1 MRSLTWAQVLG
12 RRLARGCLLAPA
24 RDPVEAAAAACGVHA
39 QILSAAELSLSARVE
54 GLTLARLRDDLWERR
69 LLVKTW
75 AQRGTLHLLP
85 AAELPLWLAAVRA
98 GREPEEPELVEAI
111 AAALDGGPRTREEL
125 AEALGDE
132 RLRSPWGTWLGYAA
146 RAGKLCF
153 GPSRGAAPTF
163 VRPDRWIGYGAE
175 PPADAALR
183 TALRRYLSA
192 YGPARRQDFTTWLGL
207 PPPVAKELFDAAA
220 DELEPV
226 DVEGKRAF
234 VLAGDDAGWEPA
246 PGSVRLLPHYE
257 AYVVGS
263 RFGREQVI
271 PPHVKERALAHGRGR
286 FEGVIAIPAV
296 LVDGVVSGFWKRDRR
311 AITVELL
318 GRVPKTSIR
327 READRIRRFLD
338 DDLALEY
345 GPAF

>member
-1 MRSLTWAQVLG
+1 M
-12 RRLARGCLLAPA
+12 
-24 RDPVEAAAAACGVHA
+24 
-39 QILSAAELSLSARVE
+39 
-54 GLTLARLRDDLWERR
+54 
-69 LLVKTW
+69 
-75 AQRGTLHLLP
+75 
-85 AAELPLWLAAVRA
+85 
-98 GREPEEPELVEAI
+98 
-111 AAALDGGPRTREEL
+111 
-125 AEALGDE
+125 
-132 RLRSPWGTWLGYAA
+132 
-146 RAGKLCF
+146 
-153 GPSRGAAPTF
+153 
-163 VRPDRWIGYGAE
+163 
-175 PPADAALR
+175 
-183 TALRRYLSA
+183 
-192 YGPARRQDFTTWLGL
+192 
-207 PPPVAKELFDAAA
+207 
-220 DELEPV
+220 
-226 DVEGKRAF
+226 
-234 VLAGDDAGWEPA
+234 
-246 PGSVRLLPHYE
+246 RLLPHYE